1 MFNVCFVVIFG
12 GVCILFCCQN
22 MVYLD
27 VGNFGM
33 LVCMFGVLVECFGLY
48 GQQFG
53 EVVMG
58 VVIKYFSDWNLGCEV
73 MLFLGLLLLMLGIIM
88 QCVCGILLDI
98 IIVVVNKIVL
108 GQIELGIGGGLD
120 IIFDVLIV
128 YGKKLCVCL
137 LVVNCVKIIGDK
149 FKVFICGFKFSEF
162 KFEFFGVVELCIGKS
177 MGDYCEDMV
186 KEWNIFCDLQD
197 EWVVFLYK
205 KLVVV
210 YECGFFNDL
219 IVLFCG
225 VECDN
230 ILCVDILLEKLVMF
244 KLVFDKVFGCG
255 MLIVVNFI
263 LFIDGVLVVLLVSE
277 EWVCVY
283 GYELLVYLCDLQV
296 VVVDFVYGEGLLMV
310 FIIVVLEMFK
320 CNGLILQ
327 DFDIY
332 EIYEVFV
339 VQVLCML
346 CVWESEDYCCNCL
359 GLDVL
364 LGRIDLVR
372 INLLG
377 LLLVIGYLFV
387 VIGVCVIVM
396 VVKQLVECGGGCVLV
411 LICIVGGMGVV
422 VIVEC

>member
-1 MFNVCFVVIFG
+1 
-12 GVCILFCCQN
+12 
-22 MVYLD
+22 
-27 VGNFGM
+27 
-33 LVCMFGVLVECFGLY
+33 
-48 GQQFG
+48 
-53 EVVMG
+53 MG

-73 MLFLGLLLLMLGIIM
+73 MLLFGLLLLILGIIL
-88 QCVCGILLDI
+88 QCVCGILLDSI
-98 IIVVVNKIVL
+98 IIVVNKIVL

-137 LVVNCVKIIGDK
+137 LVVNCVKSIGDK
-149 FKVFICGFKFSEF
+149 ICVFIVGFKFFEF
-162 KFEFFGVVELCIGKS
+162 KFEFLGVVELCIGKS

-186 KEWNIFCDLQD
+186 KEWNILCDLQD
-197 EWVVFLYK
+197 EWVVLLYK

-230 ILCVDILLEKLVMF
+230 ILCLDILLEKLVML

-255 MLIVVNFI
+255 MFIVVNFI
-263 LFIDGVLVVLLVSE
+263 LLIDGVVVVLLVSE

-283 GYELLVYLCDLQV
+283 GYEFQVYLCDVYV

-310 FIIVVLEMFK
+310 LIIVVLEMFK

-339 VQVLCML
+339 VQVLCIL

-364 LGRIDLVR
+364 LGCIDLDK